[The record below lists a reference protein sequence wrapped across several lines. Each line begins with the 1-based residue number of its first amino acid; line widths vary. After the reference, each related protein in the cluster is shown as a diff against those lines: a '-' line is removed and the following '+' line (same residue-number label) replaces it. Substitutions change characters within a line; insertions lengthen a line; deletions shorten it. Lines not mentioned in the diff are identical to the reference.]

1 MRELESRRAVTEHAI
16 AGFRERVEGV
26 LKSVSDAG
34 QAMQATAVGLL
45 DSSERASQRAESAVK
60 ASSEASANVATAA
73 TAATELSASIAE
85 IGHQLTR
92 ASEVV
97 RVSVNEAET
106 TNQQIAGL
114 AEAAQK
120 IGDVVKLIRDIAG
133 QPISWRSTPPSRRR
147 ALARPGAVLRRWP
160 PT

>member
-1 MRELESRRAVTEHAI
+1 
-16 AGFRERVEGV
+16 
-26 LKSVSDAG
+26 
-34 QAMQATAVGLL
+34 MQCTAVGLL
-45 DSSERASQRAESAVK
+45 DSSKQASQRAESAVK
-60 ASSEASANVATAA
+60 ASIEASSTVS

-92 ASEVV
+92 ATEVV
-97 RVSVNEAET
+97 RVTVTEAET

-114 AEAAQK
+114 ADAAQK

>member
-1 MRELESRRAVTEHAI
+1 MGDGGWVATHEDVTEQHLAEPQRTSMRELESRRAVTEDAI

-34 QAMQATAVGLL
+34 QAMQSTAVGLL
-45 DSSERASQRAESAVK
+45 DSSEQASQRAESAVK
-60 ASSEASANVATAA
+60 ASSDASANVTTAA

-97 RVSVNEAET
+97 R
-106 TNQQIAGL
+106 GL
-114 AEAAQK
+114 GER
-120 IGDVVKLIRDIAG
+120 G
-133 QPISWRSTPPSRRR
+133 
-147 ALARPGAVLRRWP
+147 
-160 PT
+160 

>member
-1 MRELESRRAVTEHAI
+1 
-16 AGFRERVEGV
+16 
-26 LKSVSDAG
+26 
-34 QAMQATAVGLL
+34 MQSTAVGLL
-45 DSSERASQRAESAVK
+45 DSSKQASQRAESAVK
-60 ASSEASANVATAA
+60 ASIEASANVATAA

-97 RVSVNEAET
+97 RVTVTEPET

-114 AEAAQK
+114 ADAAQK

>member
-1 MRELESRRAVTEHAI
+1 
-16 AGFRERVEGV
+16 
-26 LKSVSDAG
+26 
-34 QAMQATAVGLL
+34 MQSTAVGLL
-45 DSSERASQRAESAVK
+45 DSSKQASQRAESAVK
-60 ASSEASANVATAA
+60 ASIEASSNVS

-92 ASEVV
+92 ATEVV
-97 RVSVNEAET
+97 RVTVTEAET

-114 AEAAQK
+114 ADAAQK

-147 ALARPGAVLRRWP
+147 ALARPGAVLRWWP
-160 PT
+160 PR

>member
-1 MRELESRRAVTEHAI
+1 
-16 AGFRERVEGV
+16 
-26 LKSVSDAG
+26 
-34 QAMQATAVGLL
+34 MQCTAVGLL
-45 DSSERASQRAESAVK
+45 DSSKQASQRAESAVK
-60 ASSEASANVATAA
+60 ASIEASANVS

-92 ASEVV
+92 ATEVV
-97 RVSVNEAET
+97 RVTVTEAET

-114 AEAAQK
+114 ADAAQK

>member
-1 MRELESRRAVTEHAI
+1 
-16 AGFRERVEGV
+16 
-26 LKSVSDAG
+26 
-34 QAMQATAVGLL
+34 MQSTAVGLL
-45 DSSERASQRAESAVK
+45 DSSKQASQRAESAVK
-60 ASSEASANVATAA
+60 ASIEASANVS

-92 ASEVV
+92 ATEVV
-97 RVSVNEAET
+97 RVTVTEAET

-114 AEAAQK
+114 ADAAQK

-147 ALARPGAVLRRWP
+147 ALARPGAVLRWWP
-160 PT
+160 PR

>member
-1 MRELESRRAVTEHAI
+1 
-16 AGFRERVEGV
+16 
-26 LKSVSDAG
+26 
-34 QAMQATAVGLL
+34 MQCTAVGLL
-45 DSSERASQRAESAVK
+45 DSSKQASQRAESAVK
-60 ASSEASANVATAA
+60 ASIEASSNVS

-97 RVSVNEAET
+97 RVTVTEAET

-114 AEAAQK
+114 ADAAQK

-160 PT
+160 PR

>member
-1 MRELESRRAVTEHAI
+1 
-16 AGFRERVEGV
+16 
-26 LKSVSDAG
+26 
-34 QAMQATAVGLL
+34 MQSTAVGLL
-45 DSSERASQRAESAVK
+45 DSSKLASQRAESAVK
-60 ASSEASANVATAA
+60 ASIEASANVS

-92 ASEVV
+92 ATEVV
-97 RVSVNEAET
+97 RVTVTEAET

-114 AEAAQK
+114 ADAAQK

>member
-1 MRELESRRAVTEHAI
+1 
-16 AGFRERVEGV
+16 
-26 LKSVSDAG
+26 
-34 QAMQATAVGLL
+34 MQCTAVGLL
-45 DSSERASQRAESAVK
+45 DSSKQASQRAESAVK
-60 ASSEASANVATAA
+60 ASIEASANVSTAA

-92 ASEVV
+92 ATEVV
-97 RVSVNEAET
+97 RVTVTEAET

-114 AEAAQK
+114 ADAAQK

-147 ALARPGAVLRRWP
+147 ALARPGAVLRWSPLR
-160 PT
+160 

>member
-1 MRELESRRAVTEHAI
+1 
-16 AGFRERVEGV
+16 
-26 LKSVSDAG
+26 
-34 QAMQATAVGLL
+34 MQSTAVGLL
-45 DSSERASQRAESAVK
+45 DSSKQASQRAESAVK
-60 ASSEASANVATAA
+60 ASIEASSNVS

-92 ASEVV
+92 ATEVV
-97 RVSVNEAET
+97 RVTVTEAET

-114 AEAAQK
+114 ADAAQK

>member
-1 MRELESRRAVTEHAI
+1 
-16 AGFRERVEGV
+16 
-26 LKSVSDAG
+26 
-34 QAMQATAVGLL
+34 MQSTAVGLL
-45 DSSERASQRAESAVK
+45 DSSKQASQRAESAVK
-60 ASSEASANVATAA
+60 ASIEASANVS

-92 ASEVV
+92 ATEVV
-97 RVSVNEAET
+97 RVTVTEAET

-114 AEAAQK
+114 ADAAQK

>member
-1 MRELESRRAVTEHAI
+1 
-16 AGFRERVEGV
+16 
-26 LKSVSDAG
+26 
-34 QAMQATAVGLL
+34 MQCTAVGLL
-45 DSSERASQRAESAVK
+45 DSSKQASQRAESAVK
-60 ASSEASANVATAA
+60 ASIEASSNVS

-92 ASEVV
+92 ATEVV
-97 RVSVNEAET
+97 RVTVTEAET

-114 AEAAQK
+114 ADAAQK

-147 ALARPGAVLRRWP
+147 ALARPGAVLRWWP
-160 PT
+160 PR

>member
-1 MRELESRRAVTEHAI
+1 
-16 AGFRERVEGV
+16 
-26 LKSVSDAG
+26 
-34 QAMQATAVGLL
+34 MQCTAVGLL
-45 DSSERASQRAESAVK
+45 DSSKQASQRAESAVK
-60 ASSEASANVATAA
+60 ASIEASSNVS

-97 RVSVNEAET
+97 RVTVTEAET

-114 AEAAQK
+114 ADAAQK

>member
-1 MRELESRRAVTEHAI
+1 
-16 AGFRERVEGV
+16 
-26 LKSVSDAG
+26 
-34 QAMQATAVGLL
+34 MQCTAVGLL
-45 DSSERASQRAESAVK
+45 DSSKQASQRAESAVK
-60 ASSEASANVATAA
+60 ASIEASSNVS

-97 RVSVNEAET
+97 RVAVTEAET

-114 AEAAQK
+114 ADAAQK

-147 ALARPGAVLRRWP
+147 ALARPGAVLRWWP
-160 PT
+160 PR

>member
-1 MRELESRRAVTEHAI
+1 
-16 AGFRERVEGV
+16 
-26 LKSVSDAG
+26 
-34 QAMQATAVGLL
+34 MQCTAVGLL
-45 DSSERASQRAESAVK
+45 DSSKQASQRAESAVK
-60 ASSEASANVATAA
+60 ASIEASSNVS

-92 ASEVV
+92 ATEVV
-97 RVSVNEAET
+97 RVTVTEAET

-114 AEAAQK
+114 ADAAQK

>member
-1 MRELESRRAVTEHAI
+1 
-16 AGFRERVEGV
+16 
-26 LKSVSDAG
+26 
-34 QAMQATAVGLL
+34 MQCTAVGLL
-45 DSSERASQRAESAVK
+45 DSSKQASQRAESAVK
-60 ASSEASANVATAA
+60 ASIEASANVS

-92 ASEVV
+92 ATEVV
-97 RVSVNEAET
+97 RVTVTEAET

-114 AEAAQK
+114 ADAAQK

-147 ALARPGAVLRRWP
+147 ALARPGAVLRWWP
-160 PT
+160 PR

>member
-1 MRELESRRAVTEHAI
+1 
-16 AGFRERVEGV
+16 
-26 LKSVSDAG
+26 
-34 QAMQATAVGLL
+34 MQSTAVGLL
-45 DSSERASQRAESAVK
+45 DSSKQASQRAESAVK
-60 ASSEASANVATAA
+60 ASIEASANVS

-97 RVSVNEAET
+97 RVTVTEAET

-114 AEAAQK
+114 ADAAQK

-147 ALARPGAVLRRWP
+147 ALARPGAVLGRWP